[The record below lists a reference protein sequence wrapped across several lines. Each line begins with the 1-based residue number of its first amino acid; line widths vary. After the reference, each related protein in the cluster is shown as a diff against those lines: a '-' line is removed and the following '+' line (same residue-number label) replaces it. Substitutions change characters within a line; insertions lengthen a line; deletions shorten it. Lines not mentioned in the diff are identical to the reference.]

1 MAETNKDVL
10 GNRGVD
16 MSELPPQVQNLVA
29 QLQQIQQQLQLVI
42 TQKAQVEAMLEET
55 KQALNELQT
64 VDENATIYK
73 AVGSIL
79 VKEGKEKI
87 VKELTEKRDSY
98 EIRIKTLERQE
109 ERLRERFAELQKKLQ
124 TFLGQQAG

>member
-1 MAETNKDVL
+1 
-10 GNRGVD
+10 

>member
-1 MAETNKDVL
+1 
-10 GNRGVD
+10 

-29 QLQQIQQQLQLVI
+29 QLQQVQQQLQLVVS
-42 TQKAQVEAMLEET
+42 QKAQVEAMLEEA
-55 KQALNELQT
+55 KQALEELQNIT
-64 VDENATIYK
+64 DETPIYK

-79 VKEGKEKI
+79 VKESKGK
-87 VKELTEKRDSY
+87 VVQELTEKKDSF

-124 TFLGQQAG
+124 GLLGQQAG

>member
-1 MAETNKDVL
+1 
-10 GNRGVD
+10 

-29 QLQQIQQQLQLVI
+29 QLQQIQQQLQLVVS
-42 TQKAQVEAMLEET
+42 QKAQVEAMLEEA
-55 KQALNELQT
+55 KQALEELQT
-64 VDENATIYK
+64 VSEDTPIYK

-79 VKEGKEKI
+79 VREGKEKV
-87 VKELTEKRDSY
+87 VKELNEKKESY

-124 TFLGQQAG
+124 SFLGQAGG

>member
-1 MAETNKDVL
+1 MVEAYKYVFR
-10 GNRGVD
+10 NRGVG

-29 QLQQIQQQLQLVI
+29 QLQQIQQQLQLVV
-42 TQKAQVEAMLEET
+42 TQKAQVEAMIEEA
-55 KQALNELQT
+55 KQALEELQT
-64 VDENATIYK
+64 VSDDTPIYK

-79 VKEGKEKI
+79 VKEAKNK
-87 VKELTEKRDSY
+87 VVQELTEKKESL

-124 TFLGQQAG
+124 GLLGQQAG

>member
-1 MAETNKDVL
+1 
-10 GNRGVD
+10 

-29 QLQQIQQQLQLVI
+29 QLQQIQQQLQLVV

-55 KQALNELQT
+55 KQAIEELQKTGDEAT
-64 VDENATIYK
+64 VYK

-79 VKEGKEKI
+79 VKEEKGK
-87 VKELTEKRDSY
+87 VLQELTERKESY

-124 TFLGQQAG
+124 GFLGPSGG

>member
-1 MAETNKDVL
+1 
-10 GNRGVD
+10 

-42 TQKAQVEAMLEET
+42 NQKAQVEAMLEET
-55 KQALNELQT
+55 KLALEELQKIG
-64 VDENATIYK
+64 DETPIYK

-79 VKEGKEKI
+79 VKEDKGK
-87 VKELTEKRDSY
+87 VVQELTEKKDSF

-124 TFLGQQAG
+124 GFLGQSGG

>member
-1 MAETNKDVL
+1 MVEAYKYVF
-10 GNRGVD
+10 GNRGVG

-29 QLQQIQQQLQLVI
+29 QLQQIQQQLQIVV
-42 TQKAQVEAMLEET
+42 TQKAQVEAMLEEA
-55 KQALNELQT
+55 KQALEELQK
-64 VDENATIYK
+64 VGEDVTIYK

-79 VKEGKEKI
+79 VREAKTK
-87 VKELTEKRDSY
+87 VVQELTERKESL

-124 TFLGQQAG
+124 GLLGQQAG

>member
-1 MAETNKDVL
+1 
-10 GNRGVD
+10 

-29 QLQQIQQQLQLVI
+29 QLQQIQQQLQLIVG
-42 TQKAQVEAMLEET
+42 QKAQVEAMLEEAR
-55 KQALNELQT
+55 QALEELQK
-64 VDENATIYK
+64 VGEDATIYK

-79 VKEGKEKI
+79 VKATKENVI
-87 VKELTEKRDSY
+87 KELNEKKESF

-124 TFLGQQAG
+124 GFLGQPAAQ

>member
-1 MAETNKDVL
+1 MVEINKDVL

-29 QLQQIQQQLQLVI
+29 QLQQIQQQLQLLI

-55 KQALNELQT
+55 KQALNELQA

-87 VKELTEKRDSY
+87 VKELTEKKDTY

-124 TFLGQQAG
+124 TLLGQQAG